1 MNHTTTSLILMCC
14 ALAACGKKAEEAPPA
29 TAPEPTAA
37 TPAAPTPAGEIA
49 ASIAS
54 AERLTG
60 DGAEDVWRK
69 PDAVLAFLGVAPGM
83 RVVDFFAGG
92 GYYTEL
98 LSRIVGPQGQV
109 IAFNNAPYLK
119 YAAEKPTQ
127 RYAENR
133 LPNVMQLT
141 TAPEDAPFEPDSIDG
156 ALFVQSYH
164 DLYWRPKDK
173 SWPNTDPAKALAK
186 LVPALKSGATVVV
199 LDHVAVAGADPLVS
213 VDALHRID
221 PAIVKRDFEAAGL
234 RFEAESPVFVNP
246 GDDHTRPVF
255 DESIRRKTDQFM
267 YRFRKPQ
274 EEVTPPPRV

>member
-1 MNHTTTSLILMCC
+1 MKHTTTSLILMCC
-14 ALAACGKKAEEAPPA
+14 VLAACGKKADEAAPA
-29 TAPEPTAA
+29 PAAEPTAA
-37 TPAAPTPAGEIA
+37 APAAPSPAGEIA

-60 DGAEDVWRK
+60 DSTEDAWRK
-69 PDAVLAFLGVAPGM
+69 PDAVLAFLEVKPGM
-83 RVVDFFAGG
+83 RVVDYFAGG

-127 RYAENR
+127 RYGENR
-133 LPNVMQLT
+133 LPNVAQLT
-141 TAPEDAPFEPDSIDG
+141 TAPEDAPFEPNSLDA

-173 SWPNTDPAKALAK
+173 SWPDTDPAKALAK
-186 LVPALKSGATVVV
+186 LAPALKSGATVVV
-199 LDHVAVAGADPLVS
+199 LDHVGAGGADPLVS
-213 VDALHRID
+213 VDAMHRID

-234 RFEAESPVFVNP
+234 KFEAESPVFANP
-246 GDDHTRPVF
+246 ADDHTKPVF

-267 YRFRKPQ
+267 YKFRK
-274 EEVTPPPRV
+274 R

>member
-1 MNHTTTSLILMCC
+1 MKPISTASLMLMCC
-14 ALAACGKKAEEAPPA
+14 ALAACSKKAEDAAPAP
-29 TAPEPTAA
+29 APEPSSVAA
-37 TPAAPTPAGEIA
+37 PAAPTPAGEIA

-54 AERLTG
+54 AERLMG
-60 DGAEDVWRK
+60 DSTEDAWRK
-69 PDAVLAFLGVAPGM
+69 PDAVLAFLEVKPGM
-83 RVVDFFAGG
+83 RVVDYFAGG

-98 LSRIVGPQGQV
+98 LARIVGPQGQV

-119 YAAEKPTQ
+119 YAADKPAQ
-127 RYAENR
+127 RYGENR
-133 LPNVMQLT
+133 LPNVAQLT
-141 TAPEDAPFEPDSIDG
+141 TAPEDAPFEPNSIDA

-173 SWPNTDPAKALAK
+173 SWPDTDPVKALAK

-199 LDHVAVAGADPLVS
+199 LDHAAQSGADPIVS

-234 RFEAESPVFVNP
+234 KFEAESSALANP
-246 GDDHTRPVF
+246 ADDHSKPVF

-267 YRFRKPQ
+267 YRFRKP
-274 EEVTPPPRV
+274 